1 MNKTQLEQEKTSLNK
16 YIVYSKSIN
25 FSNDLPSRRD
35 KRIVHPLISKN
46 KIKTNCNHKS
56 GYNKP
61 KNGGKNHE

>member
-46 KIKTNCNHKS
+46 KIKQIVTKNPVTTN
-56 GYNKP
+56 
-61 KNGGKNHE
+61 